1 MSTVH
6 FKSIAERTHHINAK
20 VKQAGERSKDAR
32 DLMYDISTPIDAR
45 SRKRQTMQKY
55 EVSAQKHK
63 FHILLDF
70 QKKSDALGL
79 YSRLRR

>member
-1 MSTVH
+1 MDTVH
-6 FKSIAERTHHINAK
+6 FKSIGERTHHIDST
-20 VKQAGERSKDAR
+20 VSQAGERSKDAR

-55 EVSAQKHK
+55 EASAQKHK

-70 QKKSDALGL
+70 QKKRATLG
-79 YSRLRR
+79 